1 MSSRCLCEN
10 YFGIIMPPTHRFK
23 CLFGCGATPDGA
35 WTVRGRIRN
44 DVRLKD
50 DDHCYCTE
58 IINTWLCVVCVVVY
72 CHMGAVSVCLWATLV
87 CLFLDL

>member
-1 MSSRCLCEN
+1 
-10 YFGIIMPPTHRFK
+10 MPPTHRFK
-23 CLFGCGATPDGA
+23 SLFGCGATPDGA
-35 WTVRGRIRN
+35 WTVRGKIRN

-58 IINTWLCVVCVVVY
+58 IICTVVCCVCRCVLS
-72 CHMGAVSVCLWATLV
+72 HGAVSVCLWATLV